1 METITAIKT
10 NTNNGIIAEETYKL
24 VVQAQAALF
33 DAYYRDNRLQKR
45 AVRKTLALLEAIV
58 QDVEVKD
65 EDLDDPFI

>member
-24 VVQAQAALF
+24 VVQARAALS
-33 DAYYRDNRLQKR
+33 DAYYRDSRLQKR

>member
-1 METITAIKT
+1 METIKAIKT

-24 VVQAQAALF
+24 VVQAQAALS